1 MNVSRSTKVVEI
13 HIPKPNIA
21 PSTLM
26 YSENKMVHM
35 IIATI
40 AAVVMYK
47 IADTSL
53 ESLSPFIFTF
63 RILKAKITPIACRMN
78 LYT

>member
-1 MNVSRSTKVVEI
+1 
-13 HIPKPNIA
+13 
-21 PSTLM
+21 
-26 YSENKMVHM
+26 MVHM